1 MYKFRCT
8 SLYVNNIALAYKIYY
23 LTAINLA
30 GIRMTYCVAISLDE
44 GLVLTSDSRTN
55 AGIDNV
61 STYSKMFRYETMPD
75 RSIVI
80 MSAGNLATT
89 QCVIEQIRRDIR
101 EGNDH
106 NINSFKYLTDIAD
119 YLGDVLSSRIRRYSE
134 KEQSGFAPEAT
145 LLFAGQIQGERSQAF
160 LIYPQG
166 NHITTSAQTPYLQ
179 IGESK
184 YGKPV
189 LDRFLTRQ
197 TSLVDA
203 ATCALISMDSTMK
216 SNASVGPPI
225 EVMIYKND
233 SYSLDNHHVLEADD
247 LYLTAIRREW
257 DHKLNEAFTAMPR
270 ITDFVKT
277 T

>member
-1 MYKFRCT
+1 MK
-8 SLYVNNIALAYKIYY
+8 
-23 LTAINLA
+23 
-30 GIRMTYCVAISLDE
+30 MTYCVAISLDD

-55 AGIDNV
+55 AGIDQV
-61 STYSKMFRYETMPD
+61 STYSKMFRYETRPD
-75 RSIVI
+75 RSFVI

-89 QCVIEQIRRDIR
+89 QCVIEQVTRDIR
-101 EGNDH
+101 EGKDE
-106 NINSFKYLTDIAD
+106 NINSFKYLSDIAD

-145 LLFAGQIQGERSQAF
+145 LLFAGQIQGEESQAF
-160 LIYPQG
+160 LIYPEG
-166 NHITTSAQTPYLQ
+166 NHITTSAETPYLQ

-203 ATCALISMDSTMK
+203 ATCSLISMDSTIR

-225 EVMIYKND
+225 EVLMYK
-233 SYSLDNHHVLEADD
+233 SGSFKLDNHHRFDADNP
-247 LYLTAIRREW
+247 YLLDIRQQWGE
-257 DHKLNEAFTAMPR
+257 KLNEAFSAMPR
-270 ITDFVKT
+270 IPESAKTDS
-277 T
+277 